1 MENDYRQRKDW
12 GNVKEKHSKICQK
25 LDWEYK
31 EKDRL
36 EIVLEF
42 AA

>member
-1 MENDYRQRKDW
+1 MTTDE
-12 GNVKEKHSKICQK
+12 EKIGEMWKKNSKIWQK

-42 AA
+42 VA

>member
-1 MENDYRQRKDW
+1 MTTD
-12 GNVKEKHSKICQK
+12 KEKIGEMWKKSIVKSVKK